1 MGNFMT
7 AGTEIEGLKDKRNA
21 ILQKVGNTLAIACV
35 ERGREGKVNG
45 NMPQDIYKLLDGF
58 SSDEQV
64 SILCVALTAVSSQV
78 KGGSSPAPKKK
89 SSSGHADYFANRGF

>member
-1 MGNFMT
+1 MT

-35 ERGREGKVNG
+35 ERGKEGKVNG

-78 KGGSSPAPKKK
+78 KGGSPAPKKTE
-89 SSSGHADYFANRGF
+89 SSLGHADYFADRGF